1 MDLRIERTYKLL
13 TDALTE
19 LLAEKDFEDIT
30 VSEICEKAMVR
41 RATFYKHFGDKYE
54 LYAFVVRQLQD
65 EFKETHFS
73 DYDRSKPQ
81 TFYAM
86 MIKDVLC
93 FADTHR
99 IIVAS
104 VFKSSGAGRLTNILS
119 DEIESDIR
127 RHLKT
132 DKANGAILPGKP
144 ELIASMITGALVYTI
159 KRWLIDNMDVSKDEM
174 IEVCMSLLKV
184 L

>member
-13 TDALTE
+13 TDALIE
-19 LLAEKDFEDIT
+19 LLTENDFENIT

-65 EFKETHFS
+65 EFKETHS
-73 DYDRSKPQ
+73 TDYDRSKPQ

-99 IIVAS
+99 VIVAS
-104 VFKSSGAGRLTNILS
+104 VFKSSGAGRLTDILS
-119 DEIESDIR
+119 DEIESDIQI
-127 RHLKT
+127 HLKR

-159 KRWLIDNMDVSKDEM
+159 KRWLINNMDVSKEEM
-174 IEVCMSLLKV
+174 IDLCMSMLKV